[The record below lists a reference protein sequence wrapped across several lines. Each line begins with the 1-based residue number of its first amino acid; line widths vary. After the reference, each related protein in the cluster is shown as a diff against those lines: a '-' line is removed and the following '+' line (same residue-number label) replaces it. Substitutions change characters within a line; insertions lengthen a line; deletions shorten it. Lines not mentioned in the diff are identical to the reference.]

1 LGRVFQQTLKRYRSL
16 VENAVE
22 GIFQTT
28 PEGRF
33 IMANPMLARIYGYDS
48 PEELMHSLTDIAR
61 QLYVDPERRNVFT
74 RLLQKQDA
82 VHGFESQ
89 VYRRDGQVI
98 WISET
103 ARAVRDVDG
112 RLLGFEGT
120 VEDITRRK
128 QAEEERAQALAALV
142 KAREDLEVRVRLRT
156 AALAETNSAL
166 RAEIAERRRAEED
179 LAEAH
184 RELTEAHREM
194 AEAAA
199 EKKRFYREVIRFVTR
214 DRFHLVDAADIPD
227 PGPAVLELPLES
239 LRDDGVLR
247 KQLRQV
253 AADAG
258 MAHDTVE
265 DLVLAVGEAATNAIK
280 HAVHGRCTVYQRAD
294 SLAVRVSD
302 QGAGIRADD
311 LPASILL
318 PGFSKAVS
326 LGMGYTLMLE
336 LVDRI
341 WLATGPEGTIV
352 QLEKWITAPKE
363 QSPKPPLVTAWDRL

>member
-1 LGRVFQQTLKRYRSL
+1 
-16 VENAVE
+16 
-22 GIFQTT
+22 
-28 PEGRF
+28 
-33 IMANPMLARIYGYDS
+33 
-48 PEELMHSLTDIAR
+48 
-61 QLYVDPERRNVFT
+61 
-74 RLLQKQDA
+74 
-82 VHGFESQ
+82 
-89 VYRRDGQVI
+89 VI
-98 WISET
+98 WTSET
-103 ARAVRDVDG
+103 ARAVRDADG

-128 QAEEERAQALAALV
+128 QAEEERAQALAALE

-156 AALAETNSAL
+156 AALAETNAAL
-166 RAEIAERRRAEED
+166 RAEIAERRRAEAE
-179 LAEAH
+179 LAEAN
-184 RELTEAHREM
+184 RELMEAHREM
-194 AEAAA
+194 AETAA
-199 EKKRFYREVIRFVTR
+199 EKKRFYREVIRCVTR

-227 PGPAVLELPLES
+227 PGPAVLDLPLGS
-239 LRDDGVLR
+239 LRDDGALR

-253 AADAG
+253 AANAG
-258 MAHDTVE
+258 MAHEAVE

-280 HAVHGRCTVYQRAD
+280 HAKHGRCTVYRRAD
-294 SLAVRVSD
+294 SLAVRISD

-363 QSPKPPLVTAWDRL
+363 PSSKPSLVTAWDSL